1 MKKFIIFLLL
11 FFIIISGTLGYL
23 YFTIQPDIEIIGN
36 DDVILN
42 VNEKYEDEGA
52 EARVFDRNISS
63 KIKVINEVDTSKIGT
78 YKVIYKVQL
87 NYLKKNNYVTRT
99 VKIVDKEQPVISL
112 KGEEN
117 ITIIQGEKYIESGY
131 NAVDKYDGDVTNNVK
146 IENKVD
152 TSKPGNYEIIYSVKD
167 SSGNEN
173 VVKRNVTVKK
183 KIIQVSNI
191 SSNITSNKNNTTP
204 KVGTSGSGR
213 GIAIFMYHYF
223 YDKNNLP
230 DKELNTNYLEIHD
243 FEEQMKY
250 LHDNNYYFPSWQEVA
265 DFVDGKI
272 ELPQKSVVITVDDG
286 DKSFFDLAIPVLNKY
301 NIKATS
307 FIITSKPSAK
317 KIPKYKSDNI
327 NFQSHT
333 HNMHRG
339 GCTGGHGGL
348 FRCIDYQKGLDD
360 LKQSQLITGSSDAL
374 AYPYGDVTPNVLSIT
389 RASGFKVAV
398 TTSYG
403 RAKKGMDR
411 LQLPRVRI
419 SRGISLQGFK
429 SSL

>member
-117 ITIIQGEKYIESGY
+117 ITIIQGEKYIENGY
-131 NAVDKYDGDVTNNVK
+131 DAVDKYDGDVTNNVK

-152 TSKPGNYEIIYSVKD
+152 TSKPGNYEIIYRVKD

-183 KIIQVSNI
+183 KIIEVSNI
-191 SSNITSNKNNTTP
+191 ASNKNTTTP

-230 DKELNTNYLEIHD
+230 DKKLNTNYLEIHD

-327 NFQSHT
+327 IFQSHT

>member
-42 VNEKYEDEGA
+42 VNEKFEDEGA
-52 EARVFDRNISS
+52 EARVFGRNITS
-63 KIKVINEVDTSKIGT
+63 KIKVINEVDTGKIGT
-78 YKVIYKVQL
+78 YNVIYKVQL

-117 ITIIQGEKYIESGY
+117 ITIIQGEKYIENGY
-131 NAVDKYDGDVTNNVK
+131 DAVDKYDGDVTNNVK

-152 TSKPGNYEIIYSVKD
+152 TSKPGNYEIIYRVKD

-183 KIIQVSNI
+183 KIIEV
-191 SSNITSNKNNTTP
+191 SNITSNVTSKKNNTTP

-230 DKELNTNYLEIHD
+230 DKKLNANYLEIHD
-243 FEEQMKY
+243 FEDQMKY

-307 FIITSKPSAK
+307 FIITSKSSAK

-403 RAKKGMDR
+403 KAKKGMDR